1 VGIRATNKAAR
12 DLGYIRHGSK
22 LQHLF
27 PFSPEAEA
35 ELLLNVD
42 SIMMDVNKP
51 TNNLFKAFPQSVR
64 HESDSSQLQ
73 AGIHTM
79 HGNQLLLEMEGVD
92 TRALASR
99 YIGKRVIWY
108 SPAKKQIFGKITSTH
123 GNNGVVRAASQRPP
137 GTAISGKVDIVEK

>member
-1 VGIRATNKAAR
+1 MKATVLSYR
-12 DLGYIRHGSK
+12 R
-22 LQHLF
+22 
-27 PFSPEAEA
+27 
-35 ELLLNVD
+35 
-42 SIMMDVNKP
+42 
-51 TNNLFKAFPQSVR
+51 
-64 HESDSSQLQ
+64 
-73 AGIHTM
+73 GIHTM

-123 GNNGVVRAASQRPP
+123 GNNGVVRARFPKGLP